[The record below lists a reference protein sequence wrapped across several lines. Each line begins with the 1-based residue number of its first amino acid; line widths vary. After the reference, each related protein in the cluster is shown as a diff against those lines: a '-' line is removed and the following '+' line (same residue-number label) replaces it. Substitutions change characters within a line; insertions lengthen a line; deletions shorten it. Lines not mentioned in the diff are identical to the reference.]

1 MMLVVSTLKLSDHLA
16 EGLQNI
22 HGENHYILL
31 LPTGFTQMC
40 WQKVYIYSLYLVPS
54 GAGTPL
60 ASALFPFQSLYFCKR
75 KAASIA
81 IQTM

>member
-1 MMLVVSTLKLSDHLA
+1 MILVVSTLKLSDPLA
-16 EGLQNI
+16 EVLQNI

-40 WQKVYIYSLYLVPS
+40 WQKVYISFIPS
-54 GAGTPL
+54 GADPPL
-60 ASALFPFQSLYFCKR
+60 ASALFPVQSLYFCKR
-75 KAASIA
+75 KAATIA

>member
-1 MMLVVSTLKLSDHLA
+1 MMLVVSTLKLSDPLA

-31 LPTGFTQMC
+31 LPTGF
-40 WQKVYIYSLYLVPS
+40 KFIYSLYLVPS

-60 ASALFPFQSLYFCKR
+60 ASALFPFQSLYF
-75 KAASIA
+75 
-81 IQTM
+81 